1 MQAQVAVGKA
11 WQQLQ
16 YSSIQAKELHC
27 SCYASW
33 MPDAALSS
41 SSPLLF
47 GFLDW
52 KIALAVVLALVL
64 IAWGVKVW
72 LQSRHQLHGSAKF
85 FARNYL
91 RPGYVEFTITN
102 TKPERAA
109 QLGKLFFADAQGL
122 RAEVVPSKDN
132 QGKPVRVLNTQN
144 PSVVLR
150 MTYAASNAGHLSPVH
165 QANGKAEPWVQAWF
179 TAAGNDS
186 KLLEIEGA
194 AQALE
199 KLHQDK
205 LTHDAVQTR
214 FGAEEG
220 AGSRKQRAA
229 KPAPRRAAARPATVV
244 AHPAGMPVAANG
256 EHSAAAKRRRNKK
269 RKAKK

>member
-1 MQAQVAVGKA
+1 
-11 WQQLQ
+11 
-16 YSSIQAKELHC
+16 
-27 SCYASW
+27 
-33 MPDAALSS
+33 MPDAALPS

-52 KIALAVVLALVL
+52 KIALAIVVVLAL
-64 IAWGVKVW
+64 IGWGLKVW

-102 TKPERAA
+102 TRPEKAA
-109 QLGKLFFADAQGL
+109 QLGKLIFADAQGQRL
-122 RAEVVPSKDN
+122 EVVPSRDN
-132 QGKPVRVLNTQN
+132 QGKPVRELNAKQST
-144 PSVVLR
+144 VVLR
-150 MTYAASNAGHLSPVH
+150 MTYARKEAGHLLSPVH
-165 QANGKAEPWVQAWF
+165 QANGKDEPLVQAWF

-186 KLLEIEGA
+186 KQIDIEGA

-214 FGAEEG
+214 FGGDETT
-220 AGSRKQRAA
+220 GSSK
-229 KPAPRRAAARPATVV
+229 KSAPRRAAARPATASAAGAAG
-244 AHPAGMPVAANG
+244 AHAAAGTVSVG
-256 EHSAAAKRRRNKK
+256 EHAAAAKRRRNKK